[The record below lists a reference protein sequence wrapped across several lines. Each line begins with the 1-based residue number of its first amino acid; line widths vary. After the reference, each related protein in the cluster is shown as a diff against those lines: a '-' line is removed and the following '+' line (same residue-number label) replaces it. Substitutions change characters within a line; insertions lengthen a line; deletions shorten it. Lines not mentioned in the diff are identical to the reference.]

1 VTATHVGNARRSAD
15 ADQREATMDITFGAK
30 GADIT
35 DRFRAYAEEKLAK
48 VTQLLPRATALDVK
62 LTRHA
67 DPHAANAG
75 GRVEITIHGPG
86 SIIRAEADGPD
97 KYMAFDSAFHRI
109 MERARRVHDKRHDHS
124 ARRRTPLREAV
135 VAGFE
140 QVAVTPA
147 DPAVVEAVATG
158 AIPVVASAEQSEAE
172 TEWSPVVIRE
182 KRFPAKR
189 MSVRDAVDQMEL
201 VGHPFYLF
209 VDEESD
215 ECAVVYRRKGWSYG
229 VISLDDDAA
238 EGGTDAGT
246 VTDAEPQR
254 AAS

>member
-1 VTATHVGNARRSAD
+1 M
-15 ADQREATMDITFGAK
+15 EITFGAK

-67 DPHAANAG
+67 DAHSAIAG
-75 GRVEITIHGPG
+75 GRVEITVHGPG
-86 SIIRAEADGPD
+86 SIIRAESDGPD
-97 KYMAFDSAFHRI
+97 KYMAFDSAYHRI
-109 MERARRVHDKRHDHS
+109 MERARRAHDKRHDHS
-124 ARRRTPLREAV
+124 ARKRTPLREA
-135 VAGFE
+135 AANGFE
-140 QVAVTPA
+140 QVAITPA

-158 AIPVVASAEQSEAE
+158 SVPTIEPDREQEH
-172 TEWSPVVIRE
+172 EWSPVVIRE

-189 MSVRDAVDQMEL
+189 MGVREAVDQMEL

-209 VDEESD
+209 VDEASG

-229 VISLDDDAA
+229 VISLDEEQAESAA
-238 EGGTDAGT
+238 S
-246 VTDAEPQR
+246 AER

>member
-1 VTATHVGNARRSAD
+1 M
-15 ADQREATMDITFGAK
+15 EITFGAK

-48 VTQLLPRATALDVK
+48 VAQLLPRATALDVR
-62 LTRHA
+62 LSRHA
-67 DPHAANAG
+67 DAHTAVVG
-75 GRVEITIHGPG
+75 GRVEITVHGPG
-86 SIIRAEADGPD
+86 SIIRAESDGPD

-124 ARRRTPLREAV
+124 ARSRTPLREAV
-135 VAGFE
+135 ANGFQ
-140 QVAVTPA
+140 QVGITPA
-147 DPAVVEAVATG
+147 DPGIVEAVATG
-158 AIPVVASAEQSEAE
+158 SIPTIEHREQDQDREHE
-172 TEWSPVVIRE
+172 TEWSPVVIRR

-209 VDEESD
+209 VDEATD

-229 VISLDDDAA
+229 VLSLDEPLGESAEAA
-238 EGGTDAGT
+238 VPEG
-246 VTDAEPQR
+246 ER